1 MGRRLGVALRQREGY
16 PPSLLIFI
24 TSAVLC
30 TLLPG
35 RPGSP
40 SLQDLHPPL
49 SWLPAVEQSILPP
62 CNREAEKPAVI
73 VSADRPPTP
82 LSTADQESPSLPRPV
97 PSRLCGELPLPAP
110 TPRHNQPPR
119 ALSPPPPF
127 RHSGPLLS
135 LPLQH
140 PPEPA
145 THSYFPAR

>member
-1 MGRRLGVALRQREGY
+1 MDRRLGVALRQREGY
-16 PPSLLIFI
+16 PASLLVFVP
-24 TSAVLC
+24 SAVLC

-40 SLQDLHPPL
+40 SLQGLR
-49 SWLPAVEQSILPP
+49 LPAAEQSILPP
-62 CNREAEKPAVI
+62 GDREAEKPAVT

-110 TPRHNQPPR
+110 TPRHNQPAR

-145 THSYFPAR
+145 THSNFPAR